1 MNKLF
6 LISCLFLCSCQQI
19 PFIISTTSQ
28 QAYAPTS
35 PLGTLVFI
43 QSTDIIA
50 SRIAQDQLV
59 RIWKYPAKQAYVF
72 MNKSYIDS
80 LSWPSYQSAMLGQQ
94 MAYILCI
101 RIQEQPQPNTDLTFL
116 EAYEKHFSK
125 LMYHPV
131 YAYTKPN
138 VFVNFSVFE
147 VATGALI
154 WQAQS
159 RQMPLK
165 KLADYL
171 PKSYPPI
178 QHALEK
184 ANYFSIK

>member
-6 LISCLFLCSCQQI
+6 LISCLFLCSCKQSS
-19 PFIISTTSQ
+19 FIISTTSQ
-28 QAYAPTS
+28 QAYAPNS
-35 PLGTLVFI
+35 PLGTLIFV

-50 SRIAQDQLV
+50 SRIAQDQFV

-80 LSWPSYQSAMLGQQ
+80 LSWPRYQSALLGQQ
-94 MAYILCI
+94 IAYMLCI
-101 RIQEQPQPNTDLTFL
+101 RIQENPEPNADSTFL

-131 YAYTKPN
+131 YTYTKPHA
-138 VFVNFSVFE
+138 FVDFSVFE
-147 VATGALI
+147 VASGALI
-154 WQAQS
+154 WHAQS
-159 RQMPLK
+159 GQMPLK
-165 KLADYL
+165 KLATYL
-171 PKSYPPI
+171 QESYPHI
-178 QHALEK
+178 QRALEK